1 MSGSL
6 SLSRQRGGKLFHRE
20 RRDET
25 WFVTDEMFCF
35 GALTSLYHCVRDGA
49 MVKMC

>member
-1 MSGSL
+1 MCGSL
-6 SLSRQRGGKLFHRE
+6 PLSRQTGEKLFYHE

-25 WFVTDEMFCF
+25 WFVTGEMFCF

-49 MVKMC
+49 MVKIC